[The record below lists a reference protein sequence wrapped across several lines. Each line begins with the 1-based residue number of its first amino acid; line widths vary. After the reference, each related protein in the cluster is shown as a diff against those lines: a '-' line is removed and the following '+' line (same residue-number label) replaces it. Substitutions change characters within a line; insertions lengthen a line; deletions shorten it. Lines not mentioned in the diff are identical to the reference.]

1 MRKNNRPNKKS
12 LRSLLSARARLACDL
27 GSVRFSGDA
36 LTAADMVVADKK
48 LENQAHSVALFQMY
62 NNFVR
67 VHLKLRG

>member
-1 MRKNNRPNKKS
+1 
-12 LRSLLSARARLACDL
+12 
-27 GSVRFSGDA
+27 
-36 LTAADMVVADKK
+36 MVVADKK